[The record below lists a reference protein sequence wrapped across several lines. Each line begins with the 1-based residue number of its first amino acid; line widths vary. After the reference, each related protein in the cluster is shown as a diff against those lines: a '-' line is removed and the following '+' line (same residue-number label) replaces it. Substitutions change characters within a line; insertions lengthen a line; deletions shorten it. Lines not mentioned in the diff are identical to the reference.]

1 MPTFKLG
8 RFEYYNEGLI
18 SMISSSYAN
27 QTHQLFGNQNLST
40 NMCFNLENVTVDFGG
55 IKAISSINLQIRKG
69 EIVFVT
75 GASGAG
81 KTTLLNVLAGNIAPT
96 SGNIKIDDRV
106 FTTQVF
112 QDLRLVEHMSLLEN
126 LQYSFDPSVYRS
138 KKEFESDLNELVKIL
153 GIKNRIKL
161 KAKDANGGL
170 RQKVAIIRALLSK
183 PDVFIADEP
192 SSSLDFDN
200 TKRLF
205 DLLNIYNS
213 KRGTTII
220 WASHNRELV
229 QRFTGRIIHLDNS
242 RLIHSGHA
250 CFI

>member
-1 MPTFKLG
+1 
-8 RFEYYNEGLI
+8 
-18 SMISSSYAN
+18 MISSSYVN

-40 NMCFNLENVTVDFGG
+40 NVCFNLENVTVDFGG
-55 IKAISSINLQIRKG
+55 IKAISNINLQIRKG

-81 KTTLLNVLAGNIAPT
+81 KSTLLNVLAGNIAPT
-96 SGNIKIDDRV
+96 GGNIKIDDRV

-138 KKEFESDLNELVKIL
+138 RKEFESDLNELVKIL